1 MINLHLVH
9 LTTNSLTKNVDLKH
23 SCLHFI
29 AGNFRLTLIINRC
42 TPTGILKWPKILVQN
57 TFWESV
63 MSKWYPELRSLHKM
77 VIAIIK
83 KRDVHNEPNF
93 VCCFIQFEKL
103 SHKLLSKYQLKVKI
117 DRLIS
122 ASKLMNK
129 WYFIYHF
136 TGKLYCKLL
145 YLRILTSK
153 KGSNC
158 SSDAF

>member
-83 KRDVHNEPNF
+83 KRDVHNEANLT
-93 VCCFIQFEKL
+93 CCFIQFEKL
-103 SHKLLSKYQLKVKI
+103 LNNFFSKYQLKVKVRSTNFQLQNWWTSGI
-117 DRLIS
+117 LYITVQG
-122 ASKLMNK
+122 N
-129 WYFIYHF
+129 F
-136 TGKLYCKLL
+136 TVSYYIWGY
-145 YLRILTSK
+145 
-153 KGSNC
+153 
-158 SSDAF
+158 